1 MNSNSRYNDDCDAC
15 GKDRKDCC
23 RSRNDDC
30 DFCGKERKESCRP
43 RKEACPT
50 IIKCSCPG
58 AVTIPTATIVGTTF
72 TPSSLTLNTCRLENP
87 CAKIEFASNIVATA
101 FLGSISFQ
109 LFKQCANQI
118 SPVPVGPSFTYSRLL
133 AITESD
139 TFTFFVCDCDS
150 CFNDCC
156 TYTVVVTVNAVTA
169 GVLSI
174 NNATI
179 GAIATCNVCNGG
191 CC

>member
-15 GKDRKDCC
+15 AKDRKDYY
-23 RSRNDDC
+23 
-30 DFCGKERKESCRP
+30 RP

-58 AVTIPTATIVGTTF
+58 AVTIPAATVVNTTF
-72 TPSSLTLNTCRLENP
+72 TPASLTINTSKLESP
-87 CAKIEFASNIVATA
+87 CAKIEFTSNVVGTL
-101 FLGSISFQ
+101 FSGTLSFQ
-109 LFKQCANQI
+109 LFKQCSNQLA
-118 SPVPVGPSFTYSRLL
+118 PVPVGPAFSYTRAV
-133 AITESD
+133 AITTSD

-156 TYTVVVTVNAVTA
+156 TYTVVITVNAVTA

-174 NNATI
+174 SNATI
-179 GAIATCNVCNGG
+179 GAIATCSSCNSG